1 MNPVDTFSML
11 NASFGA
17 VRHHRPIDNRRRA
30 LLRALAGALPAAV
43 LAACSPGLG
52 SDLATF
58 DSIKKTPARSS
69 LEGEPVLFAATTR
82 RPVQGGVK
90 SPWFGAQRSDKTNL
104 VRVTLDPPDR
114 SIVGSVASSV
124 TGDWAIQTVE
134 PLPAQDAGRALA
146 EHAQGRD
153 LLIYVHGFNETFESA
168 ALGAANLSHG
178 VRFNG
183 VTALFSWPS
192 KAGLLDYGYDR
203 ESALWSRDGF
213 DELLETLAKEN
224 TIGRIHIVAHSMGTL
239 LTIETLRQFKART
252 GDQYVGKFGA
262 IVLASPDIDVD
273 VFTTTVSKIG
283 YYANKMTVI
292 TSTDDRALD
301 LSKRMAGGIT
311 RLGAAESAQI
321 KSLGIKVVDASGL
334 DWGLIKHDRFL
345 SNTDVRGAVRRA
357 IDNAD

>member
-1 MNPVDTFSML
+1 M
-11 NASFGA
+11 
-17 VRHHRPIDNRRRA
+17 RRRA
-30 LLRALAGALPAAV
+30 FLRALACTLPAAA

-58 DSIKKTPARSS
+58 ETIKKSPARSS
-69 LEGEPVLFAATTR
+69 LESEPVLFAATTR
-82 RPVQGGVK
+82 RAVAGGK
-90 SPWFGAQRSDKTNL
+90 SPWFGGQRSDTTSL
-104 VRVTLDPPDR
+104 VRVTLDPPSR
-114 SIVGSVASSV
+114 TIVGSVASSV
-124 TGDWAIQTVE
+124 TGDWEIQAVE
-134 PLPAQDAGRALA
+134 PVPAQDAARALA

-168 ALGAANLSHG
+168 VLGAANLSHG

-213 DELLETLAKEN
+213 DEMLETLAKEN

-273 VFTTTVSKIG
+273 VFTTTVGKIG
-283 YYANKMTVI
+283 YYANKITVI

-301 LSKRMAGGIT
+301 ISKRMAGGVT
-311 RLGAAESAQI
+311 RLGAADSSQI
-321 KSLGIKVVDASGL
+321 RQLGVKVVDASGL

-345 SNTDVRGAVRRA
+345 SNTEVRGAVRRA
-357 IDNAD
+357 IDTAD